1 MKKLLRLSFFLA
13 LLLGLAPGRGGAAST
28 GTVTAGPAAQVTAQY
43 VARIL
48 EEAHYTH
55 KPITAETSKEL
66 MKLYLKMYDP
76 YHLFF
81 LASDIAEFDARYG
94 AALAP
99 RLEAGDVEPGFF
111 IFNRFMTRLRER
123 VGWTHELAL
132 STYTFASDESVL
144 SDRREAAW
152 PADEAEARRLWRQ
165 RVEFDLLQ
173 EKLGTA
179 KPRDWAGNV
188 RKTYDR
194 LLENYQELDSSDV
207 LQNYL
212 SALAD
217 CYDPH
222 SEYMAASAEEN
233 FDISLGIS
241 LVGIGV
247 TLQNE
252 DGYPKVMA
260 VVPGS
265 PAEKSGLFNINDRI
279 EAVAQ
284 GDDGPFTEVA
294 GMKLD
299 NVVKLIRGKKGTV
312 VRLRLIP
319 GDALDPSTRVT
330 ASIVRDKIL
339 LRDQQAKAQVV
350 LVPRAGGPDL
360 RLGVIKLPSF
370 YAKVGPAAGES
381 TTRDVKTLLEYL
393 KAQGVAGL
401 VLDLRNNGGGSLEE
415 AVNMTGLFIGRGP
428 VVQVR
433 DSRGS
438 VGVLSSRRGPGYDG
452 PVVVLN
458 SRFSASASE
467 IVSAALK
474 DYRRAVL
481 VGDQSTYGKGT
492 VQTVADLDDYM
503 PESMRQYK
511 TGGLR
516 ITVQKFYRVSGGST
530 QNRGVRPDIVL
541 PSLNDYLDLAES
553 SLPNAL
559 PYDEIPPASYSPGAG
574 PTQAQL
580 ARLKAASEARVAASP
595 EFRFEREDIALYLKH
610 KKEKTVSLNYAKRLA
625 ERREDEDRKASRNK
639 ERLGRKVPPL
649 SITDITLQD
658 IEAGKP
664 LVLNSTSAMVVDY
677 STPVVA
683 AIPAG
688 VSTAAVAVPV
698 SSAAVVEVSSSA
710 VKGAPYARA
719 SAAGDFVLEE
729 AARVLADLVA
739 QPAAASGRSGKV
751 KPGLVSAAK

>member
-1 MKKLLRLSFFLA
+1 MKKFIKLPVFLI
-13 LLLGLAPGRGGAAST
+13 LLLGLAAGRSGAAST
-28 GTVTAGPAAQVTAQY
+28 GTVTAGPAAGVTAQY

-66 MKLYLKMYDP
+66 LKLYLKMYDP

-81 LASDIAEFDARYG
+81 LASDIAEFEGSYG

-99 RLEAGDVEPGFF
+99 RLEAGDVEPGFY
-111 IFNRFMTRLRER
+111 IFNRFMKRLQER
-123 VGWTHELAL
+123 VGWTHELVR
-132 STYTFASDESVL
+132 STFTFTSNESIL

-152 PADEAEARRLWRQ
+152 PGNEAEARELWRK

-179 KPRDWAGNV
+179 KPQDWAKNV
-188 RKTYDR
+188 QKTYDR
-194 LLENYQELDSSDV
+194 LLENYRELDSSDV

-247 TLQNE
+247 TLQTE

-265 PAEKSGLFNINDRI
+265 PAEKSAMFNINDRI

-284 GDDGPFTEVA
+284 GADGPFVEVV

-299 NVVKLIRGKKGTV
+299 SVVKLIRGKKGTV

-330 ASIVRDKIL
+330 ATLVRDKIL
-339 LRDQQAKAQVV
+339 LRDQQAKAQLV
-350 LVPRAGGPDL
+350 LVPQAGRPDL

-370 YAKVGPAAGES
+370 YAKVGPSAGES
-381 TTRDVKTLLEYL
+381 TTRDVKILLDYL
-393 KAQGVAGL
+393 KKQDVAGL
-401 VLDLRNNGGGSLEE
+401 VIDLRNNGGGSLEE

-433 DSRGS
+433 DSRGA
-438 VGVLSSRRGPGYDG
+438 VGVLSSRGAQDYDG
-452 PVVVLN
+452 PIVVLD

-481 VGDQSTYGKGT
+481 VGEQSTYGKGT

-503 PESMRQYK
+503 PGSMRKYK

-516 ITVQKFYRVSGGST
+516 LTVQKFYRVSGGST
-530 QNRGVRPDIVL
+530 QHRGVPPDIVL
-541 PSLNDYLDLAES
+541 PSLNDYLDMAES

-559 PYDEIPPASYSPGAG
+559 PYDEIPPASYNPVAG
-574 PTQAQL
+574 FTQAQL
-580 ARLKAASEARVAASP
+580 ARLKAASEARVAASS
-595 EFRFEREDIALYLKH
+595 EFKFEKEDIALYLER
-610 KKEKTVSLNYAKRLA
+610 KKEKTVSLNYVKRLA
-625 ERREDEDRKASRNK
+625 ERKEDEDRKAARNK
-639 ERLGRKVPPL
+639 ERAAHKVPPL
-649 SITDITLQD
+649 SVTDITLQD
-658 IEAGKP
+658 IEAGKT
-664 LVLNSTSAMVVDY
+664 LVLNSTAAMVVDY
-677 STPVVA
+677 STPTAA
-683 AIPAG
+683 AIVPV
-688 VSTAAVAVPV
+688 VSTAAA
-698 SSAAVVEVSSSA
+698 SAAVEVSSSA
-710 VKGAPYARA
+710 AKAAGYARA
-719 SAAGDFVLEE
+719 AAAGDYVLEE
-729 AARVLADLVA
+729 AARVLADMTA
-739 QPAAASGRSGKV
+739 TPAAASSRLEKM
-751 KPGLVSAAK
+751 KKIFAEARR